1 MCICISL
8 VIVLGII
15 RYGAFFE
22 TIKIPV
28 LILLLILDVSVCLSM
43 NMPKKFRFGTIFLFI
58 SCLLIFTQNSKGI
71 TFLGHF
77 IALAMLYLSLGFFA
91 AGSKFKRIPG
101 MEPGIN
107 AAVAVN

>member
-1 MCICISL
+1 MTSCMSM
-8 VIVLGII
+8 VILFVIL
-15 RYGAFFE
+15 RYGTFFE
-22 TIKIPV
+22 SVKIPL
-28 LILLLILDVSVCLSM
+28 LILLLILDASVCLSM
-43 NMPKKFRFGTIFLFI
+43 NMPKKFRFGTILLFI
-58 SCLLIFTQNSKGI
+58 ACSLIFTQNSTQI

-77 IALAMLYLSLGFFA
+77 FALAMLYLALGFFA